1 MFNLVLHLLG
11 GEPFYS
17 FIMGFLDNLSKG
29 VGAASSAVGL
39 VGGVSSLIFGG
50 SRQREQARYQMRLQQ
65 ELNEQQQQYARE
77 NAATAYNRQRQ
88 LTQDTALLQK
98 TGQQRAGLSTAGDF
112 GGSPA
117 SVSPIAPPSAG
128 SAPSLP
134 DPNASMLAG
143 IQAIQ
148 ASANSLVQNRAAQA
162 QAEGQELQNDIMRQ
176 ALPEKVSGAKGEG
189 MAKYAEGKKATATL
203 GADVQQRKDEALI
216 TNNNLWKSEQ
226 DAAFA
231 SSNALSTSN
240 TLLAQSLQA
249 HELYEKA
256 KNDKTMSAKQ
266 LKLFEDTYNFSVQ
279 AAEQNVINLRKQGA
293 AIDASAEASRASAE
307 ASRASASYLH
317 SQQVAQDIS
326 NSVNGDP
333 KVMEA
338 ARTRLINAAK
348 DAGPQSFGEYAWSI
362 INDPNATTWQK
373 WKAAGA
379 SILGWFERTVGGP
392 AAESASRALGD
403 TVVKGKGNSETTS
416 IIQTRGK
423 HQTKTLIKRLKH

>member
-1 MFNLVLHLLG
+1 
-11 GEPFYS
+11 
-17 FIMGFLDNLSKG
+17 MGFLDNFSKG
-29 VGAASSAVGL
+29 ASAASSVVGAF
-39 VGGVSSLIFGG
+39 GGVSSLIFGG
-50 SRQREQARYQMRLQQ
+50 SKQREQARYQMRLQQ

-112 GGSPA
+112 GGSAA

-148 ASANSLVQNRAAQA
+148 ASANSLVQNRTAQA
-162 QAEGQELQNDIMRQ
+162 QAEGQELQNEILKK
-176 ALPEKVSGAKGEG
+176 ALPQKVAGAQGEG
-189 MAKYAEGKKATATL
+189 MTKYAEGKKATATL
-203 GADVQQRKDEALI
+203 GTDVQQRKDEAQI

-226 DAAFA
+226 DAAFSA
-231 SSNALSTSN
+231 SNALNTAN
-240 TLLAQSLQA
+240 TLLAESLKARELLEQA
-249 HELYEKA
+249 KA
-256 KNDKTMSAKQ
+256 DKSMKQDQ

-279 AAEQNVINLRKQGA
+279 AAQQNVINLRKQGQ
-293 AIDASAEASRASAE
+293 AIDASADASRASGE

-317 SQQVAQDIS
+317 SQKVAQDIS

-333 KVMEA
+333 QVMEA

-348 DAGPQSFGEYAWSI
+348 EAGPQSFGEYAWSI

-416 IIQTRGK
+416 IVQTRGK
-423 HQTKTLIKRLKH
+423 HHTQTVIRRLKH

>member
-1 MFNLVLHLLG
+1 
-11 GEPFYS
+11 
-17 FIMGFLDNLSKG
+17 MGFLDNFSQG

-50 SRQREQARYQMRLQQ
+50 SKQREQARYQMRLQQ

-112 GGSPA
+112 GGSAA
-117 SVSPIAPPSAG
+117 SVSPISPPSAG

-162 QAEGQELQNDIMRQ
+162 QAEGLELQNDIMRKS
-176 ALPEKVSGAKGEG
+176 LPQKVAGAQGEG
-189 MAKYAEGKKATATL
+189 MSKYAEGKKATATL
-203 GADVQQRKDEALI
+203 PTDIQQSKDNAKL
-216 TNNNLWKSEQ
+216 TNNELWKSEN

-231 SSNALSTSN
+231 SANAFNNAN

-256 KNDKTMSAKQ
+256 KQDKSMSAEQ
-266 LKLFEDTYNFSVQ
+266 LQLFKDTYDFAVQ
-279 AAEQNVINLRKQGA
+279 SARQNVINLKKQGALFDAQAFASRKQGEYSEAMTLGQRTLNDFEKRTLSDKIKRVHIDTLKADVERRLAEMNLKPQDIFDMA
-293 AIDASAEASRASAE
+293 AKRIASLPENVVDWKSDDWFKFIVDFAPAMIDTVINVASR
-307 ASRASASYLH
+307 
-317 SQQVAQDIS
+317 V
-326 NSVNGDP
+326 VP
-333 KVMEA
+333 
-338 ARTRLINAAK
+338 AAK
-348 DAGPQSFGEYAWSI
+348 
-362 INDPNATTWQK
+362 
-373 WKAAGA
+373 
-379 SILGWFERTVGGP
+379 
-392 AAESASRALGD
+392 
-403 TVVKGKGNSETTS
+403 GK
-416 IIQTRGK
+416 
-423 HQTKTLIKRLKH
+423 

>member
-1 MFNLVLHLLG
+1 
-11 GEPFYS
+11 
-17 FIMGFLDNLSKG
+17 MGFLDKLSTG
-29 VGAASSAVGL
+29 ASAASSAVGA
-39 VGGVSSLIFGG
+39 VGGVASLLFGV
-50 SRQREQARYQMRLQQ
+50 SQQRKQARYQMRLQQ
-65 ELNEQQQQYARE
+65 QLNAQQQQYARE
-77 NAATAYNRQRQ
+77 NAATAYQRQRD
-88 LTQDTALLQK
+88 LTRDTALLQK
-98 TGQQRAGLSTAGDF
+98 TGQQQAGLSTAGDF
-112 GGSPA
+112 GGSAA

-148 ASANSLVQNRAAQA
+148 ASANSLVQNRTAQA
-162 QAEGQELQNDIMRQ
+162 QAEGLELQNDIMRKS
-176 ALPEKVSGAKGEG
+176 LPQKVAGAQGEG
-189 MAKYAEGKKATATL
+189 MTKYAEGKKATATL
-203 GADVQQRKDEALI
+203 PTDVQQAKDEANI
-216 TNNNLWKSEQ
+216 KNNELWKSEN

-231 SSNALSTSN
+231 SANAFNNAN

-256 KNDKTMSAKQ
+256 KQDKSMSAEQ
-266 LKLFEDTYNFSVQ
+266 LQLFKDTYDFAVQ
-279 AAEQNVINLRKQGA
+279 SARQTVINLKKQGQ
-293 AIDASAEASRASAE
+293 AIDASADASRASAE

-333 KVMEA
+333 QVMDA

-348 DAGPQSFGEYAWSI
+348 EAGPQSFGEYAWSI

-416 IIQTRGK
+416 IVQTRGK
-423 HQTKTLIKRLKH
+423 HHTQTVIRRLKH

>member
-1 MFNLVLHLLG
+1 
-11 GEPFYS
+11 
-17 FIMGFLDNLSKG
+17 MGFLDKLSTG
-29 VGAASSAVGL
+29 SSSASNAVGAIGGAASL
-39 VGGVSSLIFGG
+39 LFGG
-50 SRQREQARYQMRLQQ
+50 SMQRKQAKYQAELQMK
-65 ELNEQQQQYARE
+65 LNEQQQQFARE
-77 NAATAYNRQRQ
+77 NALTAYNRQRA
-88 LTQDTALLQK
+88 LTKDTALLQK
-98 TGQQRAGLSTAGDF
+98 VGQQQAGLSTAGDF
-112 GGSPA
+112 GSSAA

-176 ALPEKVSGAKGEG
+176 SLPQKVAGAQGEG
-189 MAKYAEGKKATATL
+189 MSKYAEGKKATATL
-203 GADVQQRKDEALI
+203 PTDIQQSKDNAKL
-216 TNNNLWKSEQ
+216 TNNELWKSEN

-231 SSNALSTSN
+231 SANAFYNAN

-249 HELYEKA
+249 HELYETA

-293 AIDASAEASRASAE
+293 AIDASAESSRASAA
-307 ASRASASYLH
+307 ASRSSADYLH
-317 SQQVAQDIS
+317 SQKVAQDIE
-326 NSVNGDP
+326 NAVNGDP
-333 KVMEA
+333 DVMQA
-338 ARTRLINAAK
+338 ARTRLLNAAK
-348 DAGPQSFGEYAWSI
+348 EAGPQSFGEYAWSV

-392 AAESASRALGD
+392 AAQSASSVIGKQ
-403 TVVKGKGNSETTS
+403 TGKSIVKRFK
-416 IIQTRGK
+416 K
-423 HQTKTLIKRLKH
+423 

>member
-1 MFNLVLHLLG
+1 
-11 GEPFYS
+11 
-17 FIMGFLDNLSKG
+17 MGFLDNLSSG
-29 VGAASSAVGL
+29 FGIASSAVGTL
-39 VGGVSSLIFGG
+39 GGVSSLFFGG
-50 SRQREQARYQMRLQQ
+50 SRQRDQARYQMRLQQ

-112 GGSPA
+112 GGSAA

-176 ALPEKVSGAKGEG
+176 SLPEKVSGAKGEG
-189 MAKYAEGKKATATL
+189 LTKYAEGKKATATL
-203 GADVQQRKDEALI
+203 GADVQQRKDEAKI

-307 ASRASASYLH
+307 SSHASAKLFN
-317 SQQVAQDIS
+317 AQEIRQLID
-326 NSVNGDP
+326 NALYGD
-333 KVMEA
+333 KDVQAA
-338 ARTRLINAAK
+338 ARKELINKAQQ
-348 DAGPQSFGEYAWSI
+348 AGPQSFSEYAWSI
-362 INDPNATTWQK
+362 INDPNATTAQK
-373 WKAAGA
+373 WKAGFA
-379 SILGWFERTVGGP
+379 SVLGFFERTIGG
-392 AAESASRALGD
+392 ASQTFGQTAGKNFGNRI
-403 TVVKGKGNSETTS
+403 VKK
-416 IIQTRGK
+416 K
-423 HQTKTLIKRLKH
+423 

>member
-1 MFNLVLHLLG
+1 MWRA
-11 GEPFYS
+11 FYYL
-17 FIMGFLDNLSKG
+17 IMGFLDNLSKG

-39 VGGVSSLIFGG
+39 VGGVSSLIFGA

-148 ASANSLVQNRAAQA
+148 ASANSLIQNRAAQA

-176 ALPEKVSGAKGEG
+176 SLPEKVSGAKGEG

-203 GADVQQRKDEALI
+203 PTDIQQKKDAAML
-216 TNNNLWKSEQ
+216 TNNELWKSEN
-226 DAAFA
+226 DAAYA
-231 SSNALSTSN
+231 SSNAFNTAST
-240 TLLAQSLQA
+240 TLQQALQA
-249 HELYEKA
+249 RELYLKA
-256 KNDKTMSAKQ
+256 KADKSMREEE
-266 LKLFEDTYNFSVQ
+266 LNLFRDTYQFAFD
-279 AAEQNVINLRKQGA
+279 AAKQNVINLRKQGNLY
-293 AIDASAEASRASAE
+293 DAQAFASRKQGEYSEAMTLGQRTLNDFEKRTLEDKIKRVHIDTLRADVEKRLAE
-307 ASRASASYLH
+307 MNLKPQDVFDMAAQRITSLPEKVSEWKSDDWFKFIVDFAPAMIDSVINVASR
-317 SQQVAQDIS
+317 VI
-326 NSVNGDP
+326 P
-333 KVMEA
+333 
-338 ARTRLINAAK
+338 AAK
-348 DAGPQSFGEYAWSI
+348 
-362 INDPNATTWQK
+362 
-373 WKAAGA
+373 
-379 SILGWFERTVGGP
+379 
-392 AAESASRALGD
+392 
-403 TVVKGKGNSETTS
+403 GK
-416 IIQTRGK
+416 
-423 HQTKTLIKRLKH
+423 